1 MDLLEPPSPPA
12 LSQGEREKE
21 QARQTKMT
29 PASMAADERA
39 GPQQATKH
47 VRSRF
52 LEVCVR
58 LIREKPLGLLGAF
71 IVLAMLGVAVFAE
84 VIAPY
89 GYAQTSLLH
98 RFRGSSLEHWL
109 GTDQL
114 GRDLLSRIIYG
125 TRVSLSVSLG
135 AAALGTLL
143 ATLIGVTSAFFGG
156 RYDLCVQRVVDAWE
170 AFPGLLILLTI
181 MSLLG
186 PGLFNVTAVLGL
198 SFGIQNSRIIRGA
211 ALSVKENAYIEAAQ
225 AFGSSNLRIM
235 LLHMLPN
242 VAAIIIVVATIGL
255 GNLILI
261 EASLSFL
268 GFGVPPPHPTWGGM
282 LSLQGLSYMYQ
293 APWLAVWPGVALS
306 AAVFGFNMFGDA
318 LRDLLDP
325 RLRGGQ

>member
-1 MDLLEPPSPPA
+1 MD
-12 LSQGEREKE
+12 SQTTSTRLAVDE
-21 QARQTKMT
+21 
-29 PASMAADERA
+29 MAVPRRA
-39 GPQQATKH
+39 GKP

-58 LIREKPLGLLGAF
+58 LVREKPLGLLGAC
-71 IVLAMLGVAVFAE
+71 IVFGLLGVAVFADAL
-84 VIAPY
+84 APY

-98 RFRGSSLEHWL
+98 RFKGSSAEHWL

-125 TRVSLSVSLG
+125 TRVSLTVSLG

-156 RYDLCVQRVVDAWE
+156 RYDLVVQRVVDAWE
-170 AFPGLLILLTI
+170 SFPGLLILLTI

-186 PGLFNVTAVLGL
+186 PGLFNVTAVLGF

-211 ALSVKENAYIEAAQ
+211 AFSVKENAYIEAAQ
-225 AFGSSNLRIM
+225 AFGASNLRIM
-235 LLHMLPN
+235 LAHMLPN

-255 GNLILI
+255 GNLVLV

-268 GFGVPPPHPTWGGM
+268 GFGVPAPHPTWGGM

-293 APWLAVWPGVALS
+293 APWLAIWPGVALS

>member
-1 MDLLEPPSPPA
+1 M
-12 LSQGEREKE
+12 
-21 QARQTKMT
+21 
-29 PASMAADERA
+29 
-39 GPQQATKH
+39 
-47 VRSRF
+47 V
-52 LEVCVR
+52 
-58 LIREKPLGLLGAF
+58 REKPLGLIGAF
-71 IVLAMLGVAVFAE
+71 IVFALIGVAIFAD
-84 VIAPY
+84 VLAPY

-98 RFRGSSLEHWL
+98 RFRGSSMEHLL

-125 TRVSLSVSLG
+125 TRVSLTVSLG
-135 AAALGTLL
+135 AATLGVLL
-143 ATLIGVTSAFFGG
+143 ATFIGVTSAFFGG
-156 RYDLCVQRVVDAWE
+156 RYDLCVQRFVDAWE
-170 AFPGLLILLTI
+170 AFPGLLLLLTI

-186 PGLFNVTAVLGL
+186 PGLFNVMAVLGL

-293 APWLAVWPGVALS
+293 APWLAIWPGVALS

>member
-1 MDLLEPPSPPA
+1 MAAEATQTRAAVAEAPRPRRAEKRVQSRLLE
-12 LSQGEREKE
+12 
-21 QARQTKMT
+21 
-29 PASMAADERA
+29 
-39 GPQQATKH
+39 
-47 VRSRF
+47 VW
-52 LEVCVR
+52 VR
-58 LIREKPLGLLGAF
+58 LVREKPLGLLGAG
-71 IVLAMLGVAVFAE
+71 IVFGMLGVAVFAD

-98 RFRGSSLEHWL
+98 RFQGSSLEHWM

-114 GRDLLSRIIYG
+114 GRDLLSRVIYG

-156 RYDLCVQRVVDAWE
+156 RYDLGVQRFVDAWE
-170 AFPGLLILLTI
+170 AFPGLLLLLTI

-186 PGLFNVTAVLGL
+186 PGLFNITVVLGF
-198 SFGIQNSRIIRGA
+198 SFGIQNSRIVRGA

-225 AFGSSNLRIM
+225 AFGGTSLRIM

-293 APWLAVWPGVALS
+293 APWLAIWPGVALS

>member
-1 MDLLEPPSPPA
+1 
-12 LSQGEREKE
+12 
-21 QARQTKMT
+21 
-29 PASMAADERA
+29 MAQVATTVDERA
-39 GPQQATKH
+39 RPRRARKRVQ
-47 VRSRF
+47 SRF
-52 LEVCVR
+52 LEVWVR
-58 LIREKPLGLLGAF
+58 LIWEKPLGLLGAG
-71 IVLAMLGVAVFAE
+71 IVFGMLGVAVFAD
-84 VIAPY
+84 VLAPF

-98 RFRGSSLEHWL
+98 RFQGSSLTHWL

-135 AAALGTLL
+135 AAALGTFL

-156 RYDLCVQRVVDAWE
+156 RYDLGVQRFVDAWE
-170 AFPGLLILLTI
+170 AFPGLLLLLTI

-186 PGLFNVTAVLGL
+186 PGLFNITAVLGL
-198 SFGIQNSRIIRGA
+198 SFGIQNSRIVRGA

-225 AFGSSNLRIM
+225 AFGGSNLRIM

-242 VAAIIIVVATIGL
+242 VAAIIIIVATIGL

-293 APWLAVWPGVALS
+293 APWLAIWPGLALS

-325 RLRGGQ
+325 RLRGGQS

>member
-1 MDLLEPPSPPA
+1 MVS
-12 LSQGEREKE
+12 
-21 QARQTKMT
+21 
-29 PASMAADERA
+29 
-39 GPQQATKH
+39 
-47 VRSRF
+47 
-52 LEVCVR
+52 
-58 LIREKPLGLLGAF
+58 EKPLGLIGAC
-71 IVLAMLGVAVFAE
+71 IVFALLGVAIFAD
-84 VIAPY
+84 VLAPY
-89 GYAQTSLLH
+89 GYAQTSLLQ
-98 RFRGSSLEHWL
+98 RFRGSSLDHWL

-125 TRVSLSVSLG
+125 TRVSLTVSLG
-135 AAALGTLL
+135 AAALGVVL

-156 RYDLCVQRVVDAWE
+156 RYDLCVQRFVDAWE
-170 AFPGLLILLTI
+170 SFPGLLLLLTI

-186 PGLFNVTAVLGL
+186 SGVFNVIAVLGL

-293 APWLAVWPGVALS
+293 APWLAIWPGVALS

-325 RLRGGQ
+325 RLRGGH

>member
-1 MDLLEPPSPPA
+1 MTSRAKTVEARLVP
-12 LSQGEREKE
+12 QGTGHR
-21 QARQTKMT
+21 M
-29 PASMAADERA
+29 
-39 GPQQATKH
+39 H
-47 VRSRF
+47 LHF
-52 LEVCVR
+52 LEVGVR
-58 LIREKPLGLLGAF
+58 LIRKKPLGFLGACIVFVLLGT
-71 IVLAMLGVAVFAE
+71 AVFAD

-98 RFRGSSLEHWL
+98 RFRASSPEHWL

-125 TRVSLSVSLG
+125 TRISLTVSLG
-135 AAALGTLL
+135 ATILGTCLG
-143 ATLIGVTSAFFGG
+143 TLIGVTSAFFGG
-156 RYDLCVQRVVDAWE
+156 RYDLSVQRLVDAWE
-170 AFPGLLILLTI
+170 SIPNLLLLLTI
-181 MSLLG
+181 ISLVG
-186 PGLFNVTAVLGL
+186 PGLFNILAVLGL
-198 SFGIQNSRIIRGA
+198 SFGIQNSRIIRGV

-225 AFGSSNLRIM
+225 AFGGSSLRIM
-235 LLHMLPN
+235 LSHMLPN

-255 GNLILI
+255 GNLILV
-261 EASLSFL
+261 EAALSFL

-293 APWLAVWPGVALS
+293 APWLAIWPGIALS

>member
-1 MDLLEPPSPPA
+1 MAAEA
-12 LSQGEREKE
+12 T
-21 QARQTKMT
+21 QAR
-29 PASMAADERA
+29 AAVAEAPRSPRA
-39 GPQQATKH
+39 EKRVQ
-47 VRSRF
+47 SRF
-52 LEVCVR
+52 FEVCAR
-58 LIREKPLGLLGAF
+58 LVREKPLGLLGAG
-71 IVLAMLGVAVFAE
+71 IVFGMLGVAVFAD

-98 RFRGSSLEHWL
+98 CFQGSSLEHWM

-114 GRDLLSRIIYG
+114 GRDLLSRVIYG
-125 TRVSLSVSLG
+125 TRMSLSVSLG
-135 AAALGTLL
+135 AAAVGTLL

-156 RYDLCVQRVVDAWE
+156 RYDLGVQRFVDAWE
-170 AFPGLLILLTI
+170 AFPGLLLLLTI

-186 PGLFNVTAVLGL
+186 PGLFNITVVLGF
-198 SFGIQNSRIIRGA
+198 SFGIQISRIVRGA

-225 AFGSSNLRIM
+225 AFGGNNLRIM

-293 APWLAVWPGVALS
+293 APWLAIWPGVALS

-325 RLRGGQ
+325 RLRGGP

>member
-1 MDLLEPPSPPA
+1 MT
-12 LSQGEREKE
+12 
-21 QARQTKMT
+21 QAR
-29 PASMAADERA
+29 AAADGGIEPRTVA
-39 GPQQATKH
+39 KRG
-47 VRSRF
+47 RSRF
-52 LEVCVR
+52 LEVWVR
-58 LIREKPLGLLGAF
+58 LIREKPLGLLGAC
-71 IVLAMLGVAVFAE
+71 IVFGLLGVALFAD

-89 GYAQTSLLH
+89 GYAQTNLLH
-98 RFRGSSLEHWL
+98 RFQGSSTAHWM

-114 GRDLLSRIIYG
+114 GRDLLSRVIYG
-125 TRVSLSVSLG
+125 TRVSLTVSLG
-135 AAALGTLL
+135 AAGLGILL

-156 RYDLCVQRVVDAWE
+156 RYDLGVQRFVDAWE
-170 AFPGLLILLTI
+170 AFPGLLLLLTI

-186 PGLFNVTAVLGL
+186 PGLYNVTLVLGL

-225 AFGSSNLRIM
+225 AFGSSSLRIM

-255 GNLILI
+255 GNLILV

-282 LSLQGLSYMYQ
+282 LSLQGLNYMYQ
-293 APWLAVWPGVALS
+293 APWLAIWPGVALS

>member
-1 MDLLEPPSPPA
+1 MTFACSALSMPGNPSPA
-12 LSQGEREKE
+12 L
-21 QARQTKMT
+21 
-29 PASMAADERA
+29 
-39 GPQQATKH
+39 
-47 VRSRF
+47 
-52 LEVCVR
+52 
-58 LIREKPLGLLGAF
+58 LL
-71 IVLAMLGVAVFAE
+71 
-84 VIAPY
+84 
-89 GYAQTSLLH
+89 
-98 RFRGSSLEHWL
+98 
-109 GTDQL
+109 
-114 GRDLLSRIIYG
+114 
-125 TRVSLSVSLG
+125 
-135 AAALGTLL
+135 
-143 ATLIGVTSAFFGG
+143 
-156 RYDLCVQRVVDAWE
+156 
-170 AFPGLLILLTI
+170 LLTI

-235 LLHMLPN
+235 LLHLLPN

-293 APWLAVWPGVALS
+293 APWLAIWPGVALS

>member
-1 MDLLEPPSPPA
+1 ME
-12 LSQGEREKE
+12 GE
-21 QARQTKMT
+21 AT
-29 PASMAADERA
+29 
-39 GPQQATKH
+39 QATVAVADG
-47 VRSRF
+47 VRSRKTEKRVQSRF
-52 LEVCVR
+52 LEVWVR
-58 LIREKPLGLLGAF
+58 LVREKPLGLLGAG
-71 IVLAMLGVAVFAE
+71 IVFGMLGVAVFAD
-84 VIAPY
+84 VLAPY

-98 RFRGSSLEHWL
+98 RFQGSSLEHWM

-114 GRDLLSRIIYG
+114 GRDLLSRVLYG
-125 TRVSLSVSLG
+125 TRVSLSGSLG

-143 ATLIGVTSAFFGG
+143 ATLIGVTSAFFAG
-156 RYDLCVQRVVDAWE
+156 RYDLGGQGVVYAWE
-170 AFPGLLILLTI
+170 AFPGLLLLLTI

-186 PGLFNVTAVLGL
+186 PGLFNITVVLGF
-198 SFGIQNSRIIRGA
+198 SFGIQNSRIVRGA

-225 AFGSSNLRIM
+225 AFGGNNLRIM

-293 APWLAVWPGVALS
+293 APWLAIWPGVALS

>member
-1 MDLLEPPSPPA
+1 MEV
-12 LSQGEREKE
+12 EV
-21 QARQTKMT
+21 T
-29 PASMAADERA
+29 
-39 GPQQATKH
+39 QATVAVPDRVSPRRAEKRVQSH
-47 VRSRF
+47 L

-58 LIREKPLGLLGAF
+58 LIREKPLGLLGAG
-71 IVLAMLGVAVFAE
+71 IVFGMLGVAVFAD
-84 VIAPY
+84 VLAPY
-89 GYAQTSLLH
+89 GYAQTSLLQ
-98 RFRGSSLEHWL
+98 RFQGSSLEHWM

-114 GRDLLSRIIYG
+114 GRDLLSRVIYG

-156 RYDLCVQRVVDAWE
+156 RYDLGVQRFVDAWE
-170 AFPGLLILLTI
+170 AFPGLLLLLTI

-186 PGLFNVTAVLGL
+186 PGLFNITVVLGF
-198 SFGIQNSRIIRGA
+198 SFGIQNSRIVRGA

-225 AFGSSNLRIM
+225 AFGGNNLRIM
-235 LLHMLPN
+235 LRHILPN

-293 APWLAVWPGVALS
+293 APWLAIWPGVALS

>member
-1 MDLLEPPSPPA
+1 MM
-12 LSQGEREKE
+12 QG
-21 QARQTKMT
+21 
-29 PASMAADERA
+29 SGAADAGVTPQKTRA
-39 GPQQATKH
+39 RVQSP
-47 VRSRF
+47 F
-52 LEVCVR
+52 LEVWVR
-58 LIREKPLGLLGAF
+58 MVREKPLGLIGAC
-71 IVLAMLGVAVFAE
+71 IVFVLLGVAIFAD
-84 VIAPY
+84 VLAPY

-125 TRVSLSVSLG
+125 TRVSLTVSLG
-135 AAALGTLL
+135 AAALGVVL

-156 RYDLCVQRVVDAWE
+156 RYDLCVQRFVDAWE
-170 AFPGLLILLTI
+170 AFPGLLLLLTI

-186 PGLFNVTAVLGL
+186 PGVFNVTAVLGL

-235 LLHMLPN
+235 LLHILPN

-293 APWLAVWPGVALS
+293 APWLAIWPGVALS

-325 RLRGGQ
+325 RLRGGH